1 MLKSPSETVCVTH
14 SSEPGL
20 CPEVLLPWRKLVLHS
35 LWQGLGLGR
44 EQEKSEGKE
53 HENQESCGEKQVGAV
68 GQAGLP
74 LVALPDPR
82 LFFVFQL
89 LFLVQ
94 SPGTPHLDTQL
105 VLTRQS
111 E

>member
-1 MLKSPSETVCVTH
+1 M
-14 SSEPGL
+14 
-20 CPEVLLPWRKLVLHS
+20 
-35 LWQGLGLGR
+35 GLGR

-53 HENQESCGEKQVGAV
+53 HENQESCGGKRVGAV

-74 LVALPDPR
+74 LVVLPDPR

-89 LFLVQ
+89 LFLAQ
-94 SPGTPHLDTQL
+94 ALGTPYLDTLL